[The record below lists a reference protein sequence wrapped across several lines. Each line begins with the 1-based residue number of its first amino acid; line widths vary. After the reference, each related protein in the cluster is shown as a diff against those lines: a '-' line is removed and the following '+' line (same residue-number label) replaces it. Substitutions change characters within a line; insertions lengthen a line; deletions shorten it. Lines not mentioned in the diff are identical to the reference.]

1 VTVSNQIH
9 AVYLIRFYKTESGR
23 QAMEAQR
30 GAISKITPY
39 ASQLSSMARSLLS
52 NGTFGD

>member
-1 VTVSNQIH
+1 
-9 AVYLIRFYKTESGR
+9 
-23 QAMEAQR
+23 MEAQH

-52 NGTFGD
+52 NGTFGDSTARTYRHE